1 MYTHRSGQW
10 GSLGDEVRAGGF
22 AMTTLFHSLPDS
34 DLATGTTRIVL
45 ADAHA
50 VVRAGI
56 ANALRERHDFAIVA
70 EVGDGPTL
78 FRTLTETQPDLLL
91 TDVTMPDFELVAAI
105 RQIRTHFPTLKI
117 LVVTAHDDNAY
128 VQTLLSAG
136 VNGYHL
142 KDQPLSDLRLAVE
155 RVLAGERWLCSRLV
169 EKLVQALDTPPAIHP
184 LTPRQRDLLRC
195 LKDGL
200 DNQAIARQTGLSVK
214 TVENHL
220 TRLYREIGVQS
231 RLEAVTYLMQ
241 HPDVLGPDDTAPRV
255 VADPS
260 SARPIILIVDDNM
273 RYRTQ
278 LQRMVAKSS
287 PNALIYEAE
296 TTARALRLAAEVR
309 PRLIFVDVVLGDES
323 GIECTRHLKAIVP
336 TARIVLITAY
346 PDREFHR
353 IGLVAGAVALLD
365 KKDLN
370 APTMHEVIADMLG

>member
-1 MYTHRSGQW
+1 
-10 GSLGDEVRAGGF
+10 
-22 AMTTLFHSLPDS
+22 MTIPARFSPHSNH
-34 DLATGTTRIVL
+34 LAIGITRIVL

-56 ANALRERHDFAIVA
+56 ANALRERPDIAIVG
-70 EVGDGPTL
+70 EVGDGQSL
-78 FRTLTETQPDLLL
+78 FRALAEMQPDLLL
-91 TDVTMPDFELVAAI
+91 TDVRMPDFELVAAI
-105 RQIRTHFPTLKI
+105 RQIRSRFPALKI
-117 LVVTAHDDNAY
+117 LVVSAHDDNAY
-128 VQTLLSAG
+128 VQGLLSAG

-169 EKLVQALDTPPAIHP
+169 EKLVQALDAPPTPHP

-195 LKDGL
+195 LKEGL

-231 RLEAVTYLMQ
+231 RLEAATYLMQ
-241 HPDVLGPDDTAPRV
+241 HPDALGPDDTRPVGRE
-255 VADPS
+255 PS
-260 SARPIILIVDDNM
+260 PVRPSILIVDDNM

-278 LQRMVAKSS
+278 LQRMVAKSY
-287 PNALIYEAE
+287 PGALIYEAE
-296 TTARALRLAAEVR
+296 NMPRALRLAAEVR

-323 GIECTRHLKAIVP
+323 GIECTRALKAVVP

-365 KKDLN
+365 KKDLT
-370 APTMHEVIADMLG
+370 APTMREVIADMLG